1 MRHFSIPDFEDAE
14 EFGFQS
20 KWAAL
25 CKQMDGSGGH
35 IMKMKKASLHPDL
48 LH

>member
-1 MRHFSIPDFEDAE
+1 MRHFSVLDLEDAE
-14 EFGFQS
+14 EFGFQR

-25 CKQMDGSGGH
+25 CKQMDRNGVH
-35 IMKMKKASLHPDL
+35 IMKMRKASLHPDL

>member
-1 MRHFSIPDFEDAE
+1 MRHFSILDFEDAE